1 MERDNSKKE
10 EPESAPVIPEA
21 LIIGAGIAG
30 MQAALDIADKG
41 FQVHLVEKEPSI
53 GGHMA
58 QLDKTFPTLDCS
70 ACIITPKMVD
80 TANHPNIHL
89 HTYSEIMSIEGKAGD
104 FKVTLRKK
112 PRYVNMAKCT
122 ACADC
127 VSQCPVTLPNEFD
140 LKLGNRKAIYVPF
153 PQAVPLK
160 YTIDSKGTAPC
171 AATCPAGIHVQG
183 YVALTGAGKY
193 SEALALI
200 RKDLPLPGVL
210 GRICPHPCESECN
223 RKDLDEPLSICQLKR
238 FLADRVKT
246 EIPPQHEEPK
256 DEPVAIVG
264 SGPAGLTAAAFLAQK
279 GYAVTVFEALPVMGG
294 MLYTGIPAYRL
305 PREVLKEEIEIIR
318 NYGVQIKT
326 NSPIGPSVT
335 FDHLFGEGF
344 RAIFLA
350 VGAHRDQ
357 KMGIPGEDHPRVIPG
372 VIFLRRTNLG
382 QKVDVGDRVAVIG
395 GGNVA
400 IDAARAALR
409 LGAREVKIIYRR
421 TRAEMPAYA
430 EDVDEAEEEGI
441 QFQFLAS
448 PTEVISNESG
458 TVMLRCIRME
468 LGEPDASGRRR
479 PVPIQGSGF
488 DMEVDTILPAIGQTA
503 DLSFLKGSEIETTS
517 RGTIKVDPVT
527 LQTSRKEIFA
537 GGDAVTGPGIAVEA
551 VASGKEAAVSID
563 RYLRGQDLYKDRT
576 TPSPKKT
583 SFRDIYL
590 GQPRTPRERVAS
602 IPLEERLRTFS
613 EVRTG
618 WTEEEAKREAL
629 RCLSC
634 GGCSDCGECEKYCRP
649 GAIAYDM
656 KEETIELHVG
666 SIVVTT
672 GFDPFDPKLKPEFGY
687 GTYPNVLHG
696 LELERLCSASG
707 PTKGEILIQGKKPKD
722 VVFIHCVGSRDKT
735 VGNDY
740 CSRVCC
746 MYTGKQAHLVR
757 DKIPGARI
765 TILYMDVRAF
775 GKGFEEFYER
785 VQKEGIVYR
794 RGNPSEVYRKN
805 GKLIV
810 RGEDTLLGEPFE
822 LEADLVVLAS
832 GLVPRKEDDRMKN
845 MLGLEKSPDRFYAE
859 LPGLDPIRTNVEG
872 VFLAGCCQGPKDIPD
887 TVAQASG
894 AAALACTVLV
904 KGRKSENCRVRSPNA
919 PDEAVGVQT

>member
-1 MERDNSKKE
+1 MMGKEDLNKE
-10 EPESAPVIPEA
+10 ECSKVSPNA
-21 LIIGAGIAG
+21 LIIGAGIAE

-41 FQVHLVEKEPSI
+41 FQVHLVEKDPSI

-89 HTYSEIMSIEGKAGD
+89 YTYSEVLNIEGKAGN
-104 FKVTLRKK
+104 FRVTLRKK
-112 PRYVNMAKCT
+112 PRYVDMTKCT

-127 VSQCPVTLPNEFD
+127 VPQCPVTLPNEFD
-140 LKLGNRKAIYVPF
+140 MKLGNRKAIYVPF

-160 YTIDSKGTAPC
+160 YTIDRNGPAPC

-183 YVALTGAGKY
+183 YVALAGVGKY
-193 SEALALI
+193 REALALI

-210 GRICPHPCESECN
+210 GRICPHPCEGECN
-223 RKDLDEPLSICQLKR
+223 RKDLDEPISICQLKR
-238 FLADRVKT
+238 FLADQVKT
-246 EIPPQHEEPK
+246 EIPVQK
-256 DEPVAIVG
+256 DEPKEERVAIVG

-279 GYAVTVFEALPVMGG
+279 GYTTTIFEALPVTGG
-294 MLYTGIPAYRL
+294 MLHTGIPAYRL
-305 PREVLKEEIEIIR
+305 PREVLAEEIQTIQ
-318 NYGVQIKT
+318 NDGVEIKT
-326 NSPIGPSVT
+326 NTPIGPSLT
-335 FDHLFGEGF
+335 FDDLFNQGY

-350 VGAHRDQ
+350 VGAHQDQ
-357 KMGIPGEDHPRVIPG
+357 KMGVPGEDNPRVIPG
-372 VIFLRRTNLG
+372 VVFLRRANLG
-382 QKVDVGDRVAVIG
+382 EKVDVGQRLAVIG

-409 LGAREVKIIYRR
+409 LGARDVTIIYRR

-430 EDVDEAEEEGI
+430 EDIEEAEEEGI
-441 QFQFLAS
+441 QFQFLAA
-448 PTEVISNESG
+448 PTEVVSKEG
-458 TVMLRCIRME
+458 GGAKLRCIRME

-479 PVPIQGSGF
+479 PVPIPGSDF
-488 DMEVDTILPAIGQTA
+488 FVEVDTILPAIGQTT

-527 LQTSRKEIFA
+527 LQTSRKGIFS
-537 GGDAVTGPGIAVEA
+537 GGDAVTGPSIAVEA
-551 VASGKEAAVSID
+551 VAAGKEAAVSID
-563 RYLRGQDLYKDRT
+563 RYLRGQDLTEGRT
-576 TPSPKKT
+576 KPAIKKIQ
-583 SFRDIYL
+583 FKEIYL
-590 GQPRTPRERVAS
+590 GQPKAPREKVDMIS
-602 IPLEERLRTFS
+602 LEERPRAFS
-613 EVRTG
+613 EVRKG
-618 WTEEEAKREAL
+618 LTEEQAKREAS

-634 GGCSDCGECEKYCRP
+634 AGCSDCGECEKVCLP
-649 GAIAYDM
+649 KAVAYGM
-656 KEETIELHVG
+656 KEEVVELHVG
-666 SIVVTT
+666 SIIVST

-707 PTKGEILIQGKKPKD
+707 PTKGDILIGGKKPKD

-735 VGNDY
+735 VGNEY

-746 MYTGKQAHLVR
+746 MYTAKQAHLIR

-765 TILYMDVRAF
+765 TVLYMDVRAF

-785 VQKEGIVYR
+785 VQKEEIIYR
-794 RGNPSEVYRKN
+794 RANPSEIYRKN
-805 GKLIV
+805 GNLVV

-832 GLVPRKEDDRMKN
+832 GLVPRKEDDRLKDF
-845 MLGLEKSPDRFYAE
+845 LGLEKSSDRFYAE
-859 LPGLDPIRTNVEG
+859 APGLDPIKTGVEG

-894 AAALACTVLV
+894 AAAMACTILI
-904 KGRKSENCRVRSPNA
+904 KGRKPESRKLKVE
-919 PDEAVGVQT
+919 GG

>member
-1 MERDNSKKE
+1 MDQENHEKKE
-10 EPESAPVIPEA
+10 FGGVVPEA

-41 FQVHLVEKEPSI
+41 FQVHLVEKDPSI

-89 HTYSEIMSIEGKAGD
+89 YTYSEIVNIEGRAGD
-104 FKVTLRKK
+104 FKVTIRKK
-112 PRYVNMAKCT
+112 PRCVDMTKCT

-127 VSQCPVTLPNEFD
+127 VAQCPVTFPNEFD
-140 LKLGNRKAIYVPF
+140 MKLGSRKAIYVPF

-160 YTIDSKGTAPC
+160 YTIDRKGPAPC
-171 AATCPAGIHVQG
+171 AVACPTGIHVQG
-183 YVALTGAGKY
+183 YVALAGVGKY

-200 RKDLPLPGVL
+200 RRDLPLPGVL
-210 GRICPHPCESECN
+210 GRICPHPCEGECN
-223 RKDLDEPLSICQLKR
+223 RKDLDEPISICQLKR
-238 FLADRVKT
+238 FLADQVKT
-246 EIPPQHEEPK
+246 ELPVQKEEPK
-256 DEPVAIVG
+256 EERVAVVG

-279 GYAVTVFEALPVMGG
+279 GYPVTIFEALPVTGG

-305 PREVLKEEIEIIR
+305 PREVLSEEIKTIQ
-318 NYGVQIKT
+318 NYGVEIKT
-326 NSPIGPSVT
+326 NTPVGPNLT
-335 FDHLFGEGF
+335 FDDLFNQGY
-344 RAIFLA
+344 RALFLA
-350 VGAHRDQ
+350 VGAHQDQ
-357 KMGIPGEDHPRVIPG
+357 KMGIPGEDSPHVIPG
-372 VIFLRRTNLG
+372 VVFLRRANLG
-382 QKVDVGDRVAVIG
+382 EKVSVGERVAVIG

-409 LGAREVKIIYRR
+409 LGARDVTVVYRR
-421 TRAEMPAYA
+421 TRPEMPAYA
-430 EDVDEAEEEGI
+430 EDVEEAEEEGI
-441 QFQFLAS
+441 QFQFLSA
-448 PTEVISNESG
+448 PTEVVSKEG
-458 TVMLRCIRME
+458 GGVRLGCIRME

-479 PVPIQGSGF
+479 PVPIQGSEF
-488 DMEVDTILPAIGQTA
+488 FIEVDAILPAIGQTS

-517 RGTIKVDPVT
+517 RGTLKVDPVT
-527 LQTSRKEIFA
+527 LQTSRKGIFA

-551 VASGKEAAVSID
+551 VAAGKEAAISID
-563 RYLRGQDLYKDRT
+563 RYLRGLDLREDRAKPT
-576 TPSPKKT
+576 VHKIRFK
-583 SFRDIYL
+583 DIYL
-590 GQPRTPRERVAS
+590 GQPKSPREKIGMMA
-602 IPLEERLRTFS
+602 IDERRRAFP
-613 EVRTG
+613 EVRKG
-618 WTEEEAKREAL
+618 WTEEQAKREAL

-649 GAIAYDM
+649 NAVVYGM
-656 KEETIELHVG
+656 KEEVIELHAG
-666 SIVVTT
+666 SIIVAT

-687 GTYPNVLHG
+687 GIYPNVLHG

-707 PTKGEILIQGKKPKD
+707 PTKGEILIGGKKPKD

-746 MYTGKQAHLVR
+746 MYTGKQAHLIR
-757 DKIPGARI
+757 DKIPDARI
-765 TILYMDVRAF
+765 TVLYMDVRAF

-785 VQKEGIVYR
+785 VQKEEIIYR

-805 GKLIV
+805 GKLVV

-832 GLVPRKEDDRMKN
+832 GLVPRKEDDRMKGL
-845 MLGLEKSPDRFYAE
+845 LGLEKSSDRFYAE
-859 LPGLDPIRTNVEG
+859 APGLDPIKTAVEG

-894 AAALACTVLV
+894 AAAMACTILV
-904 KGRKSENCRVRSPNA
+904 KGRHARNQKGIME
-919 PDEAVGVQT
+919 